1 MSPRPILWTILAMCL
16 GGCSAIV
23 DFDRSRLVDAGTDAG
38 ADAGVTD
45 EEQDAAVEAAR
56 PDQPN

>member
-1 MSPRPILWTILAMCL
+1 MSRRATLWMIIAMCL
-16 GGCSAIV
+16 VGCSAIV
-23 DFDRSRLVDAGTDAG
+23 DFDRSRLVDAGADAG

-56 PDQPN
+56 PD

>member
-1 MSPRPILWTILAMCL
+1 MIIAMCL

-23 DFDRSRLVDAGTDAG
+23 DFDRSRLVDAGADAG

-56 PDQPN
+56 PD